1 MKNIKSLIIGFL
13 SATCIFLLM
22 GVTDKEINE
31 KKKWMKEFPE
41 NGRYLPVKINQNEKV
56 VMMDSQTGDLYFPS
70 KEGWRLDMK
79 KNK

>member
-1 MKNIKSLIIGFL
+1 MKSYLQGIITGGVMVF
-13 SATCIFLLM
+13 AIMVFM
-22 GVTDKEINE
+22 GANKDGDI
-31 KKKWMKEFPE
+31 
-41 NGRYLPVKINQNEKV
+41 GRYLPIYINKSHKV

>member
-1 MKNIKSLIIGFL
+1 MKSYIQGIITGVALVFA
-13 SATCIFLLM
+13 SMVLM
-22 GVTDKEINE
+22 GANKDGDI
-31 KKKWMKEFPE
+31 
-41 NGRYLPVKINQNEKV
+41 GRYIPIYITKSHKV